1 MEDDE
6 EAKGLMYYHTIT
18 MMIIPSPLPYVKH
31 SYGNGMVNSSGHGIV
46 MV

>member
-1 MEDDE
+1 MDDDE
-6 EAKGLMYYHTIT
+6 EAKGLMYHHVTI
-18 MMIIPSPLPYVKH
+18 PLPYVKH